1 MTRGIHY
8 NIVCFDEKKMWCENT
23 GGDWYYKT
31 LPNGTWGP
39 PGGTKSSPLVSYLQF
54 IITAKYWQF
63 RKNQKK
69 KQTMKPLIIGN
80 FFLLYLGQ
88 SFFAF
93 LD

>member
-1 MTRGIHY
+1 
-8 NIVCFDEKKMWCENT
+8 MWCENT

-69 KQTMKPLIIGN
+69 KTNYEATYYWQFFSSLFGPIIFCIFG
-80 FFLLYLGQ
+80 LKK
-88 SFFAF
+88 
-93 LD
+93 